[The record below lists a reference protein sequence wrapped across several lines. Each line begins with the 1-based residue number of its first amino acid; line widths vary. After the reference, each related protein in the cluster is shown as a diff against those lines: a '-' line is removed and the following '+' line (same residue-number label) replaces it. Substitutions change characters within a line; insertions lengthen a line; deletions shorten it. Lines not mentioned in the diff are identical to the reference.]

1 MLEERGRV
9 VAVEAGAVWVET
21 QRRGSCG
28 QCEAQASCG
37 TGIWQQAL
45 RPRAHHLRARTGAL
59 QPALGDWVVLGVA
72 DGVVLQGA
80 LVLYLVP
87 LVALVLGAGLGQWLG
102 GREWISIVGA
112 VAGLGLGLVA
122 VRWRSRWEAGQAE
135 RQPVVLRIE
144 RPGAG

>member
-9 VAVEAGAVWVET
+9 VAVEAGVVWVET

-28 QCEAQASCG
+28 QCAAQASCG
-37 TGIWQQAL
+37 TSVWQQAL
-45 RPRAHHLRARTGAL
+45 RPRAHHLQARTGAL

-72 DGVVLQGA
+72 DGVVLAGA

-87 LVALVLGAGLGQWLG
+87 LAALLLGAGLGEWLG
-102 GREWISIVGA
+102 GREGTSILGA
-112 VAGLGLGLVA
+112 VAGLGLGLGV
-122 VRWRSRWEAGQAE
+122 VRWRSRWEAGRAE

-144 RPGAG
+144 RPGAA